1 MVLLFSAG
9 KPVQITHMTNEFRI
23 EADSMGEMKV
33 PADAYYGAQTARA
46 VENFP
51 ISSLRFSRPFI
62 RALGLIKKHA
72 AATNAGLGYVP
83 PKIAKAVQDA
93 AQEVIDGKW
102 DHQFVVD
109 IFQTGSGTS
118 TNMNTN
124 EVIANRAIELLGG
137 KRGDKSVHPNDHVNC
152 GQSSN
157 DVIPTAIHIS
167 ALDSIVHHLIPAL
180 NELHAALL
188 AKAQAFGDV
197 LKIGRTHLQ
206 DATPIR
212 LGQEFSGYAS
222 QVEHAIDRLWSVEA
236 NLGEL
241 ALGGTA
247 VGTGINAHIDFARKT
262 IDGIA
267 DETGLKLREAKN
279 HFEAQASRD
288 AAVEA
293 SGALKTVAVSLIKI
307 ANDIRLLGSGP
318 RCGIGELKLPTTQ
331 PGSSIMPGKVNPV
344 MCEMLIQVGAQV
356 IGNDAAITFS
366 GTFGNFE
373 LNVML
378 PVMAYNLLQAIEL
391 MTTGSRVF
399 AKRCIVGLEAD
410 VAKCE
415 GNIEN
420 SLAMCTAL
428 APVIGYDKAA
438 KIAKQAYE
446 SGKTIRQVALEV
458 SGLDKAKLDQL
469 LDARS
474 QTEPGTGAGGS
485 AGG

>member
-1 MVLLFSAG
+1 MS
-9 KPVQITHMTNEFRI
+9 TEFRT
-23 EADSMGEMKV
+23 EADSMGEMQV
-33 PADAYYGAQTARA
+33 PTAAYYGAQTARA

-51 ISSLRFSRPFI
+51 ISNLRFSRQFI
-62 RALGLIKKHA
+62 KALGLIKKHA

-83 PKIAKAVQDA
+83 PKIAQAVQQA
-93 AQEVIDGKW
+93 AQEVIEGKW
-102 DHQFVVD
+102 DAQFVVD

-124 EVIANRAIELLGG
+124 EVIANRAIEILGG

-157 DVIPTAIHIS
+157 DVIPTAIHL
-167 ALDSIVHHLIPAL
+167 ATLDAVMHQLLPAMK
-180 NELHAALL
+180 ELHAALD
-188 AKAQAFGDV
+188 AKAKAFDGI

-222 QVEHAIDRLWSVEA
+222 QVEHGIARLQALEA

-247 VGTGINAHIDFARKT
+247 VGTGINTHIDFSRRT
-262 IDGIA
+262 IEGIA
-267 DETGLKLREAKN
+267 RETGLKLREAKN

-288 AAVEA
+288 AAVET
-293 SGALKTVAVSLIKI
+293 SGALKTVAVSYIKI

-318 RCGIGELKLPTTQ
+318 RCGIGELKLPATQ

-344 MCEMLIQVGAQV
+344 MCEMLIQVGTQV
-356 IGNDAAITFS
+356 IGNDAAITF
-366 GTFGNFE
+366 GGAFGNFE

-378 PVMAYNLLQAIEL
+378 PVIAHNLLQAIEIL
-391 MTTGSRVF
+391 TSGSRVF
-399 AKRCIVGLEAD
+399 AKRCIAGLEAD

-420 SLAMCTAL
+420 SLAMCTSL

-438 KIAKQAYE
+438 KIAKVAYE
-446 SGKTIRQVALEV
+446 TKRTIRQVALEI

>member
-1 MVLLFSAG
+1 M
-9 KPVQITHMTNEFRI
+9 NNDFRI

-51 ISSLRFSRPFI
+51 ISNLRFSRQFI

-83 PKIAKAVQDA
+83 AKVAQAVQQA

-124 EVIANRAIELLGG
+124 EVIANRASELLGG

-157 DVIPTAIHIS
+157 DVIPTAIHL
-167 ALDSIVHHLIPAL
+167 ATLDSIVHQLIPAL

-188 AKAQAFGDV
+188 GKAQAFGEV

-222 QVEHAIDRLWSVEA
+222 QVEHGINRLWAVEA

-247 VGTGINAHIDFARKT
+247 VGTGINTHIDFARKT
-262 IDGIA
+262 IEGISN
-267 DETGLKLREAKN
+267 ETGLNLCEAKN
-279 HFEAQASRD
+279 HFEAQGARD
-288 AAVEA
+288 ACVET

-318 RCGIGELKLPTTQ
+318 RCGIGELKLPATQ

-356 IGNDAAITFS
+356 IGNDAVITFS

-378 PVMAYNLLQAIEL
+378 PVIAHNLLQAIEL
-391 MTTGSRVF
+391 LTSGSRVF
-399 AKRCIVGLEAD
+399 ANRCVKGLEAD

-420 SLAMCTAL
+420 SLAMCTSL

-446 SGKTIRQVALEV
+446 SGRTIRQVALEV
-458 SGLDKAKLDQL
+458 SGLDKARLDQL
-469 LDARS
+469 MDARS